1 MAELQQNRYDRL
13 IRRVGGIVG
22 VGSMVSD
29 ALSELFPMID
39 VERVPSELLALQGTH
54 LAGCSVESGGTAAV
68 NNQHQVF
75 NPVGSGHLITVTHAL
90 VASATT
96 QILFFGL
103 ASATLATVI
112 ANPRFRDGRVSD
124 ITPVGQ
130 NRVATLAAATPSTYR
145 VQVNGGAG
153 IASFLLDD
161 PNDLAVLPPG
171 FGFQVSTS
179 TVNTSL
185 VTSFFWRERPAERSE
200 LNL

>member
-13 IRRVGGIVG
+13 IRRVGGIIG

-39 VERVPSELLALQGTH
+39 VENVPSELLALEGTH
-54 LAGCSVESGGTAAV
+54 VAGCSVESGGTAAL

-75 NPVGSGHLITVTHAL
+75 NPAGSGHLLTVTHAL
-90 VASATT
+90 VASTTT
-96 QILFFGL
+96 QVLFFGL
-103 ASATLATVI
+103 ATATLATNI

-130 NRVATLAAATPSTYR
+130 NNVDTLLAATPNTYR

-153 IASFLLDD
+153 IASFMLDD

-171 FGFQVSTS
+171 FGFQVTTS
-179 TVNTSL
+179 TVNTGL
-185 VTSFFWRERPAERSE
+185 TTTFFWRERPAEPSE
-200 LNL
+200 LIL